1 MQTFGNKLTMQ
12 QDDAIIMSEVVYRYQ
27 KSTSVVLNINEWHV
41 KRGEQVFI
49 HGRSGTGKSTLLNL
63 LAGILTIKEGSIT
76 ILGQALSKLSVRQ
89 RDSFRSRHIGMV
101 FQQFNLVPYLSVLE
115 NIQLAAY
122 FAGTDDELVQQR
134 CQVLF
139 EGLSLELNLINRR
152 ADTLSIG
159 QQQRVAIARALIN
172 HPKLLIVDEP
182 TSALDNEAKA
192 GFMTML
198 MSLVKKDQTTLIFV
212 SHDET
217 LIPFFSQ
224 QISMADLNV
233 SGVNHVA

>member
-1 MQTFGNKLTMQ
+1 MMREKN
-12 QDDAIIMSEVVYRYQ
+12 AILMSKVMYRYP
-27 KSTSVVLNINEWHV
+27 KSTAAALNIDDWRV
-41 KRGEQVFI
+41 KPGEQVFI
-49 HGRSGTGKSTLLNL
+49 YGRSGTGKSTLLNL
-63 LAGILTIKEGSIT
+63 LAGILTTKEGSIT
-76 ILGQALSKLSVRQ
+76 ILGQALSELSARQ
-89 RDSFRSRHIGMV
+89 RDSFRARHIGMV
-101 FQQFNLVPYLSVLE
+101 FQQFNLVPHLSVME

-122 FAGTDDELVQQR
+122 FAGTNDELVQQR

-192 GFMTML
+192 GFITML
-198 MSLVKKDQTTLIFV
+198 MSLVKKEQTTLIFV

-217 LIPFFSQ
+217 LMPFFSQ
-224 QISMADLNV
+224 QISMADLSV
-233 SGVNHVA
+233 SGVKHVA

>member
-12 QDDAIIMSEVVYRYQ
+12 QDDAIIMSGVVYRYQ
-27 KSTSVVLNINEWHV
+27 KSTSAVLNINNWHV

-76 ILGQALSKLSVRQ
+76 ILGQSLSELSARQ
-89 RDSFRSRHIGMV
+89 RDSFRFQHIGMV

-122 FAGTDDELVQQR
+122 FSGTDDELVQQR
-134 CQVLF
+134 CQALF

-152 ADTLSIG
+152 ANTLSIG

-172 HPKLLIVDEP
+172 QPKLLIVDEP
-182 TSALDNEAKA
+182 TSALDNEAKS
-192 GFMTML
+192 GFISML
-198 MSLVKKDQTTLIFV
+198 MSLVNKNRTTLIFV

-217 LIPFFSQ
+217 LMPFFSQ

-233 SGVNHVA
+233 SGVKHVV

>member
-1 MQTFGNKLTMQ
+1 MQTFEDKHTMQ
-12 QDDAIIMSEVVYRYQ
+12 QSDAIIMSEVVYRYP
-27 KSTSVVLNINEWHV
+27 KSTSAVVNVSNWHV
-41 KRGEQVFI
+41 KLGEQVFI
-49 HGRSGTGKSTLLNL
+49 YGRSGSGKSTLLNL
-63 LAGILTIKEGSIT
+63 LAGIMTAKEGTLT
-76 ILGQALSKLSVRQ
+76 ILGQALNELSARQ
-89 RDSFRSRHIGMV
+89 RDSFRSQHIGMI

-122 FAGTDDELVQQR
+122 FARTDDELVRQR

-172 HPKLLIVDEP
+172 QPKLLIVDEP

-217 LIPFFSQ
+217 LMPFFSQ

-233 SGVNHVA
+233 SGVKHVA

>member
-1 MQTFGNKLTMQ
+1 MQ
-12 QDDAIIMSEVVYRYQ
+12 QDEAIIMNEVVYRYP
-27 KSTSVVLNINEWHV
+27 KSSSAVVNVQNWQV

-49 HGRSGTGKSTLLNL
+49 HGRSGSGKSTLLNL
-63 LAGILTIKEGSIT
+63 LAGILTTKDGSIN
-76 ILGQALSKLSVRQ
+76 ILGQDLNQLSPRQ
-89 RDSFRSRHIGMV
+89 RDRFRAQHIGMV

-122 FAGTDDELVQQR
+122 FAGTDDELVRQR
-134 CQVLF
+134 CQALF
-139 EGLSLELNLINRR
+139 EGLNLELNLINRR
-152 ADTLSIG
+152 ADMLSIG

-182 TSALDNEAKA
+182 TSALDNEAKS

-217 LIPFFSQ
+217 LSPFFSQ
-224 QISMADLNV
+224 QISVMDINDRGAK
-233 SGVNHVA
+233 HVA

>member
-27 KSTSVVLNINEWHV
+27 KSTSAVLNINNWQV

-76 ILGQALSKLSVRQ
+76 ILGQSLSELSARQ

-122 FAGTDDELVQQR
+122 FSGTDDELVQQR

-172 HPKLLIVDEP
+172 QPKLLIVDEP
-182 TSALDNEAKA
+182 TSALDNEAKS
-192 GFMTML
+192 GFMSML
-198 MSLVKKDQTTLIFV
+198 MSLVNKNRTTLIFV

-217 LIPFFSQ
+217 LMPFFSQ

-233 SGVNHVA
+233 SGVKHVA

>member
-1 MQTFGNKLTMQ
+1 MQTFGNKLTLQ
-12 QDDAIIMSEVVYRYQ
+12 QDDAIIMSEVMYRYH
-27 KSTSVVLNINEWHV
+27 KSTSVILNIDNWHV

-63 LAGILTIKEGSIT
+63 LSGILTIKEGSIT
-76 ILGQALSKLSVRQ
+76 IFGQSLSELSASQ
-89 RDSFRSRHIGMV
+89 RDSFRSQHIGMV

-122 FAGTDDELVQQR
+122 FSGTDDELVQQR
-134 CQVLF
+134 CQALF

-172 HPKLLIVDEP
+172 QPKLLIVDEP
-182 TSALDNEAKA
+182 TSALDNEAKS
-192 GFMTML
+192 GFMSML
-198 MSLVKKDQTTLIFV
+198 MSLVNKNRTTLIFV

-217 LIPFFSQ
+217 LMPFFSQ

-233 SGVNHVA
+233 SGVKHVA

>member
-1 MQTFGNKLTMQ
+1 MQSFGKELTMQ
-12 QDDAIIMSEVVYRYQ
+12 DADAIIMSKVVYRYP
-27 KSTSVVLNINEWHV
+27 TTISVALNIDNWHV

-49 HGRSGTGKSTLLNL
+49 YGRSGTGKSTLLNL
-63 LAGILTIKEGSIT
+63 LAGILTTKEGSIT
-76 ILGQALSKLSVRQ
+76 IFGQALSELSARQ
-89 RDSFRSRHIGMV
+89 RDSFRAQHIGMV
-101 FQQFNLVPYLSVLE
+101 FQQFNLVPHLSVMD

-122 FAGTDDELVQQR
+122 FAGTDDKLVKQR

-172 HPKLLIVDEP
+172 HPQLLIVDEP
-182 TSALDNEAKA
+182 TSALDNESKS
-192 GFMTML
+192 GFITML
-198 MSLVKKDQTTLIFV
+198 MSLVKKEQITLIFV

-217 LIPFFSQ
+217 LAPRFSQ
-224 QISMADLNV
+224 QISMADLSI
-233 SGVNHVA
+233 SGSRHVA